1 MEASLRGD
9 GINSTIKEGKCSM
22 NVNYLKVFVAV
33 GMTVLLTSASVRASE
48 TDDRIVSSARDS
60 YVYRT
65 YLKDDAIKTVSNDGV
80 VTLTGTVSEESHK
93 SLAQETVASLPGVKS
108 VDNQLVINGQQP
120 SANSDGW
127 IGMKVKGALFFNRNV
142 SAVNTEVGVTDGVV
156 TLKGHADSQAQ
167 KDLTGEY
174 AKSIDGVKDVKN
186 EMTIGETVNKPES
199 PKDNKIDDA
208 SITAQVKMAFF
219 THHSTSA
226 FKTGVSTTNGVV
238 TLSGNATSG
247 AAKDM
252 ATKVAGDVNGVTN
265 VVNNMIIVEPKSS

>member
-1 MEASLRGD
+1 
-9 GINSTIKEGKCSM
+9 M

-93 SLAQETVASLPGVKS
+93 SLAQETVANLPGVTS

-120 SANSDGW
+120 AANSDGW

-219 THHSTSA
+219 THQSTSA
-226 FKTGVSTTNGVV
+226 FKTGVSTTRGVV

-252 ATKVAGDVNGVTN
+252 ATKVAGDINGVTN
-265 VVNNMIIVEPKSS
+265 VVNNMIIVEPKV